1 MGGISR
7 QLAGSLAAPTEI
19 ADILA
24 KPGNGEAGVS
34 GLVRILVGVIGVAH
48 GEGGR
53 LSTALHAELG
63 QQ

>member
-1 MGGISR
+1 MGGTSR
-7 QLAGSLAAPTEI
+7 QLAGSLAAHTEI

-34 GLVRILVGVIGVAH
+34 ALVRILVVVIGVAH
-48 GEGGR
+48 REGGR